1 MLVDGSED
9 PRTYSKTHRRG
20 LRRREGVYHMAPCG
34 RGTVGTSVSDG
45 ALSRAPTI
53 FLFID
58 FFEGRQNTT
67 PSGKLCDL
75 GTSSGPVG
83 DLLAYDQ

>member
-9 PRTYSKTHRRG
+9 PRTYSKTHRWG
-20 LRRREGVYHMAPCG
+20 PRRRVGVYRMAPCG
-34 RGTVGTSVSDG
+34 RGTVGTSVGDG
-45 ALSRAPTI
+45 SLSRAPAN

-67 PSGKLCDL
+67 PSRAR
-75 GTSSGPVG
+75 SSDVTTEARKIAGPR
-83 DLLAYDQ
+83 

>member
-20 LRRREGVYHMAPCG
+20 LRRRVGVYHVAPCG
-34 RGTVGTSVSDG
+34 RGTVGTSAGDG
-45 ALSRAPTI
+45 SLSRAPAN

-58 FFEGRQNTT
+58 FFEGRQNAALSRARCSDMTT
-67 PSGKLCDL
+67 EARKIAGLR
-75 GTSSGPVG
+75 
-83 DLLAYDQ
+83 

>member
-9 PRTYSKTHRRG
+9 PRTYSKAHRWG
-20 LRRREGVYHMAPCG
+20 LRRRVGVYHVAPSG
-34 RGTVGTSVSDG
+34 LGTVGTSVGDG
-45 ALSRAPTI
+45 SVSRAPAD

-67 PSGKLCDL
+67 PSRAR
-75 GTSSGPVG
+75 SSDVITEARKIARPR
-83 DLLAYDQ
+83 

>member
-20 LRRREGVYHMAPCG
+20 LRRRVGVYHMAPCG
-34 RGTVGTSVSDG
+34 SGTVGTSVGDG
-45 ALSRAPTI
+45 SVSRAPAN

-58 FFEGRQNTT
+58 FIEGRQNTT
-67 PSGKLCDL
+67 PSRAR
-75 GTSSGPVG
+75 SSDVTTEARKIAGVR
-83 DLLAYDQ
+83 

>member
-20 LRRREGVYHMAPCG
+20 LRRRVGVYHIAPCG
-34 RGTVGTSVSDG
+34 LGTVGTSVGDG
-45 ALSRAPTI
+45 SVSRAPAN

-58 FFEGRQNTT
+58 FSEGRQNTT
-67 PSGKLCDL
+67 PSHVR
-75 GTSSGPVG
+75 SSDVTTEARKIADPR
-83 DLLAYDQ
+83 

>member
-20 LRRREGVYHMAPCG
+20 LRRRVAVYHIAPCG
-34 RGTVGTSVSDG
+34 LGTVGTSVGDG
-45 ALSRAPTI
+45 SVSRAPAN

-58 FFEGRQNTT
+58 FFEGRQNAAPSRARSSDMTT
-67 PSGKLCDL
+67 EARRIAGSR
-75 GTSSGPVG
+75 
-83 DLLAYDQ
+83 